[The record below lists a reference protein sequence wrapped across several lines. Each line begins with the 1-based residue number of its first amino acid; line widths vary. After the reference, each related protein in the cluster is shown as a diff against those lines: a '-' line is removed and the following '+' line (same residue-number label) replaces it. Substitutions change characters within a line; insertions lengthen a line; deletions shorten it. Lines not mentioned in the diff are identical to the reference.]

1 MSRLNDKVVL
11 VTGGASGLGKSGA
24 TLMHAEGAK
33 VIITDINDD
42 LGKATAQDI
51 GGDALFVHHD
61 VSKLAEWDR
70 VIDLVI
76 DRYGRLD
83 VLVNNAGI
91 VVVADVEKTTLADW
105 RSVHGVGTDGT
116 FFGIQKGIGVMRNA
130 GGGSIIN
137 MSSLAGLIGYP
148 LIFAYSASK
157 GAIRS
162 MTKSAAVYCAQ
173 NSLGIRVNSIHP
185 GTIATPMVAGFESDV
200 EEQGEERIKLL
211 LGEPDDVGHM
221 MVYLASDESKFVSGS
236 EFVIDSTASI
246 TEGLVPG

>member
-1 MSRLNDKVVL
+1 MGRLQDKVIL

-24 TLMHAEGAK
+24 TLMNAEGAK
-33 VIITDINDD
+33 VVISDINADMGED
-42 LGKATAQDI
+42 TAAEIGNGVTFLYQDVTQLS
-51 GGDALFVHHD
+51 D
-61 VSKLAEWDR
+61 WDR
-70 VIDLVI
+70 VIAQVMEQH
-76 DRYGRLD
+76 GRLD

-91 VVVADVEKTTLADW
+91 VVVADVEKTTLEDW
-105 RSVHGVGTDGT
+105 RSVNAVGTDGT
-116 FFGIQKGIGVMRNA
+116 FFGIQKGIGAMRKS

-137 MSSLAGLIGYP
+137 MSSVAGIIGYP
-148 LIFAYSASK
+148 LVFAYSASK

-185 GTIATPMVAGFESDV
+185 GTIATPMVSGFESDV
-200 EEQGEERIKLL
+200 EEKGEVRVKLL
-211 LGEPDDVGHM
+211 LGEADDVGHM